1 MLNATDQLKDRVEA
15 RKHELLAK
23 YNTLKADTR
32 AEAATT
38 RDKLKKKLDE
48 VEAHIKEGWDAAKL
62 KLDNWLSTSDHD

>member
-1 MLNATDQLKDRVEA
+1 MLKDSDQLKDRVEA

-32 AEAATT
+32 AEAAAT

-48 VEAHIKEGWDAAKL
+48 VEDYVKEGWDAAKV
-62 KLDNWLSTSDHD
+62 KLDKWLQTDD